1 MNDNDATIEV
11 DRENDNYEKM
21 KEILIGMLDNKSN
34 LLVLNSN
41 EKLNLLY
48 H

>member
-1 MNDNDATIEV
+1 MNDSDATIEV